1 LFQLSLTG
9 PILANLKPV
18 IRLED
23 NSRISNYKE
32 KLEIELK
39 SIENPV
45 LTKYVKGI
53 TELTYDDFKFLYLN
67 PDGSFIVKETYQLPE
82 GFYLIKKVPGIYFFK
97 CDANN
102 KDYLGGTLDLHH
114 RLFYGHKTNPLK
126 IKVNQGI

>member
-32 KLEIELK
+32 NLEIELK
-39 SIENPV
+39 SIENPI

-53 TELTYDDFKFLYLN
+53 IELTYDDFKFLYLN
-67 PDGSFIVKETYQLPE
+67 LDGSFIVKETYQLPE
-82 GFYLIKKVPGIYFFK
+82 GFYLIKHFK
-97 CDANN
+97 KSTRDI
-102 KDYLGGTLDLHH
+102 
-114 RLFYGHKTNPLK
+114 LF
-126 IKVNQGI
+126 